1 MNKRLKFGNIYIQIN
16 KNINLALV
24 PPAITFLRKNAQ
36 YLENKGIS
44 ITLSNGVSSQ
54 KISQIFTKEEL
65 LKRVIEARD

>member
-1 MNKRLKFGNIYIQIN
+1 MSVKFDFYSFLRKSRIYIFDEF
-16 KNINLALV
+16 KNRVKVI
-24 PPAITFLRKNAQ
+24 IKNAQ

>member
-1 MNKRLKFGNIYIQIN
+1 MH
-16 KNINLALV
+16 
-24 PPAITFLRKNAQ
+24 
-36 YLENKGIS
+36 LENKGIS